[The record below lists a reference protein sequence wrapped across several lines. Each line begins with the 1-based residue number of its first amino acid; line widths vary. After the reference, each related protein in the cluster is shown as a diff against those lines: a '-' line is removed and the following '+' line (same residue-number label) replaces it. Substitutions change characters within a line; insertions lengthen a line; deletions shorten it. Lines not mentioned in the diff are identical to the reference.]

1 MSRIATMQ
9 GRLVPPEAARFQCFP
24 VQQWRSEFALAAQTG
39 LDAIE
44 WIFDHY
50 GESSNPLG
58 SASGIAEMLS
68 MAKLHGVGVYSVCA
82 DYFMDR
88 PLLRANGAEY
98 TEIFD
103 KLHWLLQQCQG
114 AGIERVVLPF
124 VDQSKIQSP
133 DDSTRLV
140 ELLCAVLPEAERRG
154 VELHLETSLAPA
166 PFAALLDR
174 IPHAWL
180 EVNYDSGNSSS
191 LGYDSREEF
200 AAYGDRIGSVH
211 LKDRVLGGGTVPLGA
226 GDADLKAIFHG
237 LENIGY
243 CGDYVLQVAREEPG
257 NEVAWTR
264 QNRNYLLEL
273 LGASAPKACGGTR

>member
-9 GRLVPPEAARFQCFP
+9 GRLVPPEAGRFQCFP
-24 VQQWRSEFALAAQTG
+24 VQQWRSEFALAAQAG
-39 LDAIE
+39 LNAIE
-44 WIFDHY
+44 WIFDQY
-50 GESSNPLG
+50 GESFNPLG
-58 SASGIAEMLS
+58 SVSGIAEILS
-68 MAKLHGVGVYSVCA
+68 MAKMYGVGVYSVCA

-88 PLLRANGAEY
+88 SLLRASGAEY

-114 AGIERVVLPF
+114 AGIERMVLPF
-124 VDQSKIQSP
+124 VDQSKIQSA

-140 ELLCAVLPEAERRG
+140 ELLHAVLPKAERCG

-174 IPHAWL
+174 IPHEWL
-180 EVNYDSGNSSS
+180 KVNYDSGNSSS

-200 AAYGDRIGSVH
+200 SAYGERIGSVH
-211 LKDRVLGGGTVPLGA
+211 LKDRVLGGGTVPLGT
-226 GDADLKAIFHG
+226 GDADLKAVFQG

-243 CGDYVLQVAREEPG
+243 TGDYVLQVAREEPG
-257 NEVAWTR
+257 NEVEWTR

-273 LGASAPKACGGTR
+273 LGESAPMASGVTR

>member
-1 MSRIATMQ
+1 MQ
-9 GRLVPPEAARFQCFP
+9 GRLVPPEAGRFQCFP
-24 VQQWRSEFALAAQTG
+24 VKRWRSEFALAAQAG

-44 WIFDHY
+44 WIFDQY

-58 SASGIAEMLS
+58 SAGGIAEMLS

-88 PLLRANGAEY
+88 PLLRASGAEY
-98 TEIFD
+98 AEICD
-103 KLHWLLQQCQG
+103 MLAWLLHQCQR
-114 AGIERVVLPF
+114 AGIERMVLPF
-124 VDQSKIQSP
+124 VDQSKIQNSA
-133 DDSTRLV
+133 DSTRLV
-140 ELLCAVLPEAERRG
+140 ELLRAILPEAERCG

-166 PFAALLDR
+166 PFAALLDHL
-174 IPHAWL
+174 PHAWL
-180 EVNYDSGNSSS
+180 KVNYDSGNSSS

-200 AAYGDRIGSVH
+200 AAYGKRIASVH
-211 LKDRVLGGGTVPLGA
+211 LKDRVLGGGTVPLGT
-226 GDADLKAIFHG
+226 GDADLKAVFYG

-243 CGDYVLQVAREEPG
+243 CGDYVLQVDREKPG

-264 QNRNYLLEL
+264 QNRNCLLEL

>member
-9 GRLVPPEAARFQCFP
+9 GRLVPPEAGRFQCFP
-24 VQQWRSEFALAAQTG
+24 VRQWRSEFALAAQAG
-39 LDAIE
+39 LDALE
-44 WIFDHY
+44 WIFDQY

-58 SASGIAEMLS
+58 SPSGTAELLS
-68 MAKLHGVGVYSVCA
+68 LAKLQGVGVYSVCA

-88 PLLRANGAEY
+88 PLLRASGAEY

-103 KLHWLLQQCQG
+103 KLQWLLQQCQC
-114 AGIERVVLPF
+114 AGIERMVLPF
-124 VDQSKIQSP
+124 VDRSKIESSG
-133 DDSTRLV
+133 DSTRLV
-140 ELLCAVLPEAERRG
+140 ELLRAVLPEAERCG

-180 EVNYDSGNSSS
+180 QVNYDSGNSSS

-200 AAYGDRIGSVH
+200 AAYGERIGSVH
-211 LKDRVLGGGTVPLGA
+211 LKDRRLGGGTVPLGT
-226 GDADLKAIFHG
+226 GDADLKAVFHG
-237 LENIGY
+237 LGNLGY

-257 NEVAWTR
+257 NEVAWNR

-273 LGASAPKACGGTR
+273 LGASAPKTSGGAR